1 MDKAVGIVENHR
13 LVRVR
18 QNLTQSGNAR
28 RKASLN
34 ILRTNIMASNLHA
47 MANSGQSDFRG
58 IHADIKEPN
67 PYPSVY
73 AIRMRAT
80 ADLPASVVS
89 WLNDLMWAKLSR
101 T

>member
-18 QNLTQSGNAR
+18 QNPTQGGNTR
-28 RKASLN
+28 RETPLN
-34 ILRTNIMASNLHA
+34 VLGANIMASNLHA

-67 PYPSVY
+67 PIPEL
-73 AIRMRAT
+73 R
-80 ADLPASVVS
+80 PKS
-89 WLNDLMWAKLSR
+89 W
-101 T
+101 TH